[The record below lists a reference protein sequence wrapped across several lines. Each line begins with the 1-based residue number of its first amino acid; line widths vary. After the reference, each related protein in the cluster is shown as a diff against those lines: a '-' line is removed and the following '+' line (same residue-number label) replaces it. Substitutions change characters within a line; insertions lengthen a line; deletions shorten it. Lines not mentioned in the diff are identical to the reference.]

1 MTTSKDPNVIGAHYK
16 VDGEVHTR
24 VPRLRRNHRGV
35 HREIADRLQDRANR
49 TNVHAVDHDFS
60 QLSIN
65 EGVGN
70 VNGAASLSNFYPS
83 LMTSNGTSSNNS
95 SFHARNA
102 TAHESFHHSLC
113 QVNSFNE
120 YGVTGRDFSSMTY
133 QQSTIRDSVSD
144 NGRQTPRGTPPVA
157 QVQAQAQAQAKT
169 LALAPLPTQGGSIG
183 QFGVSP
189 AYLQQ
194 MIQQI
199 CSALDMSF
207 SDANMSK
214 IIDKISN
221 LKTSQSVSFQTQTW
235 QNERNNLQKKIA
247 SLQESISDK
256 NNVIKALNLDVQDL
270 KQVESQQVG
279 KIELL
284 EAQLKESSLNA
295 AKTISE
301 LLECKSAFE
310 SFESESNGKFE
321 KQEDKIVQ
329 LETSVDTLQKE
340 NHELSENLD
349 NCKLQVL
356 NLTNENQTLS
366 TNLQS
371 LDQSHSDEKSQL
383 EKKLRHL
390 KKQVVEKDSKL
401 ESLVNQIA
409 TTKTKCNRKIT
420 TLENEHGTLV
430 DSLSVEIQILRRII
444 NKYFEA
450 GKGEEDGGN
459 GNYPAGLK
467 SLNGLPPPTR
477 SKSLSIPKN
486 DNNNKNSDNDARDN
500 NNNVLPPPSTKDLDP
515 INSAST
521 APHAPT
527 ALPSPS
533 TTTTLYLHQLY
544 ETRYLQALKH
554 QKDLSDSNTIYNS
567 TVANLLS
574 IHLHYLTKFL
584 TFGGSRGASGS
595 IGSIGSIGPIGSGS
609 GSGSG
614 SGPGGS
620 EPRLAYFKL
629 LIKEYQTRK
638 LLNGG
643 DLSLMRKIVEVNG
656 GLMAEAYKRV
666 SELDKYVL

>member
-1 MTTSKDPNVIGAHYK
+1 M
-16 VDGEVHTR
+16 
-24 VPRLRRNHRGV
+24 
-35 HREIADRLQDRANR
+35 
-49 TNVHAVDHDFS
+49 
-60 QLSIN
+60 
-65 EGVGN
+65 
-70 VNGAASLSNFYPS
+70 
-83 LMTSNGTSSNNS
+83 
-95 SFHARNA
+95 
-102 TAHESFHHSLC
+102 
-113 QVNSFNE
+113 
-120 YGVTGRDFSSMTY
+120 
-133 QQSTIRDSVSD
+133 
-144 NGRQTPRGTPPVA
+144 
-157 QVQAQAQAQAKT
+157 
-169 LALAPLPTQGGSIG
+169 
-183 QFGVSP
+183 
-189 AYLQQ
+189 
-194 MIQQI
+194 
-199 CSALDMSF
+199 
-207 SDANMSK
+207 
-214 IIDKISN
+214 
-221 LKTSQSVSFQTQTW
+221 
-235 QNERNNLQKKIA
+235 
-247 SLQESISDK
+247 
-256 NNVIKALNLDVQDL
+256 IKALNLDVQDL
-270 KQVESQQVG
+270 KQVELQQVG

-295 AKTISE
+295 AKTILE

-310 SFESESNGKFE
+310 SFELELNGKFE

-533 TTTTLYLHQLY
+533 STTTLYLHQLY